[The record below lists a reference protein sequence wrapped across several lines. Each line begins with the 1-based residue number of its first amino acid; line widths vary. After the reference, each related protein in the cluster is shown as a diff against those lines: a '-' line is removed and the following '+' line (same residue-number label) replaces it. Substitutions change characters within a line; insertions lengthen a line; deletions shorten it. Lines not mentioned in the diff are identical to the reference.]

1 MRDGIPYEEAARLAK
16 VKNPLIVNPS
26 ARWGSSRIW
35 TACKRAQKH
44 GLVKI
49 RHINASTAYVYPAQ
63 PLSPGPDKGR
73 GR

>member
-1 MRDGIPYEEAARLAK
+1 MRDGIPYEEAARLARA
-16 VKNPLIVNPS
+16 KNPLIVNPS
-26 ARWGSSRIW
+26 AHWGSSRIW
-35 TACKRAQKH
+35 TACKRARSR

-73 GR
+73 GG

>member
-44 GLVKI
+44 GWIFIQWRPILLEDFAALFGS
-49 RHINASTAYVYPAQ
+49 NE
-63 PLSPGPDKGR
+63 
-73 GR
+73 